1 MSKNSFKSKYD
12 NLFTNIVN
20 DRNYYTHS
28 SNRSV
33 SKLSISELMEI
44 SEIIKDLYRV
54 NILLKMGVEEA
65 VISCRCSNNR
75 EFPAY
80 LKNIFDIELEDNDHI
95 PDFDKA
101 MWEYSN

>member
-1 MSKNSFKSKYD
+1 
-12 NLFTNIVN
+12 
-20 DRNYYTHS
+20 
-28 SNRSV
+28 
-33 SKLSISELMEI
+33 
-44 SEIIKDLYRV
+44 
-54 NILLKMGVEEA
+54 MGVEEA